1 MSLESKKKF
10 TWIQC
15 QTCGEI
21 YQIPCTVPIDQIFIA
36 VNCPECGVTTG
47 LNLGCDEDDIYLY
60 MNTNTD
66 LRYYNY

>member
-10 TWIQC
+10 TLIQC

-21 YQIPCTVPIDQIFIA
+21 YQIPCTIPIDQTFIA

-47 LNLGCDEDDIYLY
+47 LNLGYEKDDIYLY
-60 MNTNTD
+60 MNPNVD
-66 LRYYNY
+66 ARYFS